1 MFKYIG
7 FFYIYILFK
16 VELILSYI
24 DVFNNEG
31 NIPVLLFIS
40 FWKFI
45 KYLLHIISNEF
56 YIKIVEILKFVIILL
71 S

>member
-40 FWKFI
+40 FWKLI

-56 YIKIVEILKFVIILL
+56 DIKIVEILKFVIILL